1 MSQRDVTT
9 TDGRIFS
16 GDGQDSR
23 TARMFMRG
31 VGVPA
36 AVLRR
41 RPVIGIATAWSEL
54 VPCNLHHRDLAAAVR
69 RGVADAGGVAFEFP
83 TISLGEPFVRP
94 SSMYLRNLMS
104 MDVEEM
110 IRTSPVDGIVLIG
123 GCDKTI
129 PAQLM
134 GACSAGKPATLIAS
148 GPRREGF
155 CLGKRRSI
163 DDLWPILDAARS
175 GEVDQAAWEE
185 VEAGL
190 NDGPG
195 TCNVMGT
202 ASTMAAVA
210 ECLGFSLPG
219 SAWAP
224 ATSGARLE
232 IAVRAGDQA
241 VQYCRNGVLPRDLVT
256 KSSLMNAHR
265 MVAAVGG
272 STNALIHLAA
282 IAGRA
287 GIRLGFEQVALWL
300 SSTPLVLNVRP
311 TGQDSLD
318 SAHTSGGVPRVMAQL
333 AELMDLGSRCGS
345 GQTWRQFLNAEAMP
359 AATGPRTD
367 PAIVLLRGSLAPGG
381 AVLKRAGADPRLL
394 RHTGQACVFDG
405 VTDLNARIDDESLG
419 LSEDSVIVLRGA
431 GPVGG
436 PGMPEVG
443 HLPIPQ
449 YLQRRGVTDMLRI
462 SDARMSGTAS
472 GACVLHVVP
481 EAAAG
486 GPLALVRDG
495 DLIAVDVP
503 AGLINLLVPPGE
515 LQARMTAGSAAAIV
529 PRRGYSRLYRTH
541 VTQADVGCD
550 FDFLVGAG

>member
-1 MSQRDVTT
+1 MSQRDVAAP
-9 TDGRIFS
+9 DGSLLS

-23 TARMFMRG
+23 TARMFLRG
-31 VGVPA
+31 VGVPD
-36 AVLRR
+36 AVIRR
-41 RPVIGIATAWSEL
+41 RPVIGIAASWSDF
-54 VPCNLHHRDLAAAVR
+54 VPCNLHHRELALAVR

-83 TISLGEPFVRP
+83 TISLGEPFMRP

-110 IRTSPVDGIVLIG
+110 IRASPIDGVVLIG

-134 GACSAGKPATLIAS
+134 GACSAGKPAVVVAS

-163 DDLWPILDAARS
+163 DDLWPILDAVR
-175 GEVDQAAWEE
+175 GGDLDQAAWAE

-210 ECLGFSLPG
+210 ECLGFSVPG

-224 ATSGARLE
+224 ATSGTRVEFAE
-232 IAVRAGDQA
+232 QAGRQA
-241 VQYCRNGVLPRDLVT
+241 VQYCSQGIRPRDLVT
-256 KSSLMNAHR
+256 GRSIMNAHR
-265 MVAAVGG
+265 VIAAIGG

-287 GIRLGFEQVALWL
+287 GIELQFEQVTEWL
-300 SSTPLVLNVRP
+300 STTPLVLNVRP
-311 TGQDSLD
+311 TGEGSLD
-318 SAHTSGGVPRVMAQL
+318 SAHTSGGVPRVMAGFTGVMSL
-333 AELMDLGSRCGS
+333 DSLCGS
-345 GQTWRQFLNAEAMP
+345 GRTWRQFLDAQAVSAAP
-359 AATGPRTD
+359 APGAGP
-367 PAIVLLRGSLAPGG
+367 AVALLRGSLAPGG
-381 AVLKRAGADPRLL
+381 AVLKRAGAAPRLL
-394 RHTGQACVFDG
+394 RHTGQAHVFDG
-405 VTDLNARIDDESLG
+405 LEDLFTRIDDESLA
-419 LSEDSVIVLRGA
+419 LTQDSVIVLRGV
-431 GPVGG
+431 GPTGG

-449 YLQRRGVTDMLRI
+449 YLQRQGVTDMLRV

-481 EAAAG
+481 EAAVG
-486 GPLALVRDG
+486 GPLALVRDN
-495 DLIAVDVP
+495 DLISIDVT
-503 AGLINLLVPPGE
+503 AGRIELLVPVAE
-515 LQARMTAGSAAAIV
+515 LQSRSAGPTPAV
-529 PRRGYSRLYRTH
+529 PRRGYSRLHQMH
-541 VTQADVGCD
+541 VTQADKGCD
-550 FDFLVGAG
+550 FDFLIGAD

>member
-1 MSQRDVTT
+1 
-9 TDGRIFS
+9 
-16 GDGQDSR
+16 
-23 TARMFMRG
+23 MFLRG
-31 VGVPA
+31 VGLPD
-36 AVLRR
+36 AVIRR
-41 RPVIGIATAWSEL
+41 RPVIGIATSWSEL
-54 VPCNLHHRDLAAAVR
+54 APCNLHHRDLAAAVR

-110 IRTSPVDGIVLIG
+110 IRASPIDAVVLIG

-134 GACSAGKPATLIAS
+134 GACSAGKPAVLIAS

-155 CLGKRRSI
+155 CLGQRRSI
-163 DDLWPILDAARS
+163 DDLWPILDAVRR
-175 GEVDQAAWEE
+175 GDLDQAAWEQ

-224 ATSGARLE
+224 ATSGTRLE
-232 IAVRAGDQA
+232 LAEQAGHQA
-241 VQYCRNGVLPRDLVT
+241 VQYWRDGTRPRDLVT
-256 KSSLMNAHR
+256 NSSVMNAYR
-265 MVAAVGG
+265 LIAAIGG

-287 GIRLGFEQVALWL
+287 DLHPKFEQVARWL
-300 SSTPLVLNVRP
+300 STTPLVLNVRP
-311 TGQDSLD
+311 AGQDPLD
-318 SAHTSGGVPRVMAQL
+318 NAHTSGGVPRVMAQL
-333 AELMDLGSRCGS
+333 AGVMDPDALCGS
-345 GQTWRQFLNAEAMP
+345 GQTWRQHGGTGTWPVATAAGAGP
-359 AATGPRTD
+359 ALA
-367 PAIVLLRGSLAPGG
+367 ALRGSLAPGG
-381 AVLKRAGADPRLL
+381 AVIKRAGADPRLL
-394 RHTGQACVFDG
+394 RHTGRACVFDG
-405 VTDLNARIDDESLG
+405 PADLIARIDDESLG
-419 LSEDSVIVLRGA
+419 LTADSVIVLRGA
-431 GPVGG
+431 GPAGG

-449 YLQRRGVTDMLRI
+449 YLQRQGVTDMLRI
-462 SDARMSGTAS
+462 SDARMSGTAA

-486 GPLALVRDG
+486 GPLALIRDG
-495 DLIAVDVP
+495 DRIEIDVP
-503 AGLINLLVPPGE
+503 AGRIELLVTAAE
-515 LQARMTAGSAAAIV
+515 LQSRSTGHSAPAGR
-529 PRRGYSRLYRTH
+529 PRRGYSYLYRRH
-541 VTQADVGCD
+541 ITQADQGCD
-550 FDFLVGAG
+550 FDFLIGAD

>member
-1 MSQRDVTT
+1 
-9 TDGRIFS
+9 
-16 GDGQDSR
+16 
-23 TARMFMRG
+23 MFLRG
-31 VGVPA
+31 VGMPD
-36 AVLRR
+36 AVIRR
-41 RPVIGIATAWSEL
+41 RPVIGIATSWSEF
-54 VPCNLHHRDLAAAVR
+54 VPCNLHHRELAQAVR

-110 IRTSPVDGIVLIG
+110 IRASPIDGVVLIG

-134 GACSAGKPATLIAS
+134 GACSAGKPAVVVAS

-155 CLGKRRSI
+155 CLGKRRST
-163 DDLWPILDAARS
+163 DDLWPILDAVSR
-175 GEVDQAAWEE
+175 GDLDEAAWTET
-185 VEAGL
+185 EAGL

-210 ECLGFSLPG
+210 ECLGFSVPG

-224 ATSGARLE
+224 AMSGTRLE
-232 IAVRAGDQA
+232 FAEQAGRQA
-241 VQYCRNGVLPRDLVT
+241 VQYCGRGILPRDLVT
-256 KSSLMNAHR
+256 SRSLMNAHR
-265 MVAAVGG
+265 MIAAIGG

-287 GIRLGFEQVALWL
+287 AVEPGFEQVARWL
-300 SSTPLVLNVRP
+300 STTPLVLDVRP
-311 TGQDSLD
+311 IGEGSLD
-318 SAHTSGGVPRVMAQL
+318 SAHTAGGVPAVMAGL
-333 AELMDLGSRCGS
+333 SGVMSLDSLCGN
-345 GQTWRQFLNAEAMP
+345 GGTWREFLCV
-359 AATGPRTD
+359 AAPPCPPMNGKG
-367 PAIVLLRGSLAPGG
+367 PAIALLRGSLAPGG
-381 AVLKRAGADPRLL
+381 AVIKQAGADPRLL
-394 RHTGQACVFDG
+394 RHTGRARVFDG
-405 VTDLNARIDDESLG
+405 TEDLFTRIDDESLAMTK
-419 LSEDSVIVLRGA
+419 DSVVVLRGA
-431 GPVGG
+431 GPAGG

-481 EAAAG
+481 EAAVG

-495 DLIAVDVP
+495 DLVSIDVAGGRIELAVP
-503 AGLINLLVPPGE
+503 EAE
-515 LQARMTAGSAAAIV
+515 LQSRTAAAR
-529 PRRGYSRLYRTH
+529 PATPGRGYSRLHQMH
-541 VTQADVGCD
+541 VTQADKGCD
-550 FDFLVGAG
+550 FDFLIGAD